1 MIRSSAT
8 TVNDFI
14 LLIHDDAPPATPE
27 AWERYLELLRGSGRF
42 AGGSS
47 IGAGLCLRKDGA
59 PRPLTPRLAGY
70 VRVSAIDFA
79 DARTLLAGNPVF
91 EAGGTV
97 EIRELPR
104 Q

>member
-1 MIRSSAT
+1 M
-8 TVNDFI
+8 NDYI
-14 LLIHDDAPPATPE
+14 LLMHDDALAATPE
-27 AWERYLELLRGSGRF
+27 VWARYLERLRGSGRF

-70 VRVSAIDFA
+70 IRVSAIDLA

>member
-1 MIRSSAT
+1 M
-8 TVNDFI
+8 NDYI
-14 LLIHDDAPPATPE
+14 LLMHDDAAPAAPE
-27 AWERYLELLRGSGRF
+27 KWARYLELLRGAGRF

-47 IGAGLCLRKDGA
+47 IGAGICARKDAA
-59 PRPLTPRLAGY
+59 PRAITTHLAGY
-70 VRVSAIDFA
+70 IRITALDLD
-79 DARTLLAGNPVF
+79 DARTLLAGNPVY